1 MYLLAYTDQPRRG
14 NIWYFFVP
22 PIIPYQTRQADSFMD
37 KTEANTKN
45 HNLRN
50 LIIVVLIIVVLLIVV
65 SREMEGVRNFI
76 ANSGWIG
83 MLVSLGL
90 YALLG
95 ASPIPSEPLTVL
107 LSTVFGPLVATLVA
121 GVGNLLAALIEYYI
135 GERIGNVASFEHR
148 RAKLPFGIGRF
159 PVDSAIFMIVAR
171 MLPGYG
177 PKFVSLICGMYRVPL
192 WRYIWTAAIPTF
204 LGAAIF
210 AYGGFGLLHL
220 GNFLPK

>member
-1 MYLLAYTDQPRRG
+1 MEK
-14 NIWYFFVP
+14 V
-22 PIIPYQTRQADSFMD
+22 
-37 KTEANTKN
+37 EARNKG

-50 LIIVVLIIVVLLIVV
+50 LIIVVLITFVLVVVI
-65 SREMEGVRNFI
+65 SREMEGVRAFI
-76 ANSGWIG
+76 ARSGWIG

-90 YALLG
+90 YTLLG

-107 LSTVFGPLVATLVA
+107 LSTIFGPLPATLLA
-121 GVGNLLAALIEYYI
+121 GTGNLLAALLEYYI
-135 GERIGNVASFEHR
+135 GERIGNVASFEQR
-148 RAKLPFGIGRF
+148 REKLPFGIGRF
-159 PVDSAIFMIVAR
+159 PVDSAIFMIAAR

-177 PKFVSLICGMYRVPL
+177 PKFVSLVCGMYRVPL

-220 GNFLPK
+220 GDFLPK

>member
-1 MYLLAYTDQPRRG
+1 MCL
-14 NIWYFFVP
+14 
-22 PIIPYQTRQADSFMD
+22 MD
-37 KTEANTKN
+37 TIAEKAKN

-50 LIIVVLIIVVLLIVV
+50 LIIIVVVIIVLVIVI
-65 SREMEGVRNFI
+65 SNEMEGVRNFI
-76 ANSGWIG
+76 ASSGWIG

-107 LSTVFGPLVATLVA
+107 LSTVFGPLVATLLA
-121 GVGNLLAALIEYYI
+121 GTGNLLAALMEYYI
-135 GERIGNVASFEHR
+135 GERLGNVASFEQR
-148 RAKLPFGIGRF
+148 REKLPFGIGRF
-159 PVDSAIFMIVAR
+159 PVNSAIFMIAAR

-220 GNFLPK
+220 GDFLPK

>member
-1 MYLLAYTDQPRRG
+1 ME
-14 NIWYFFVP
+14 
-22 PIIPYQTRQADSFMD
+22 

-45 HNLRN
+45 HNVRN
-50 LIIVVLIIVVLLIVV
+50 LVIVLIVV
-65 SREMEGVRNFI
+65 IVSVVIVSNEMDGVRNFI
-76 ANSGWIG
+76 ANSGWVG

-90 YALLG
+90 YTLLG

-107 LSTVFGPLVATLVA
+107 LSTIFGPLPATFLA
-121 GVGNLLAALIEYYI
+121 GTGNLLAALLEYYI
-135 GERIGNVASFEHR
+135 GERIGNVASFEQR
-148 RAKLPFGIGRF
+148 RGKLPFGIGRF
-159 PVDSAIFMIVAR
+159 PVNSAIFMIAAR

-192 WRYIWTAAIPTF
+192 WRYTWTAAIPTY

-220 GNFLPK
+220 GDLLPK

>member
-1 MYLLAYTDQPRRG
+1 
-14 NIWYFFVP
+14 
-22 PIIPYQTRQADSFMD
+22 MD
-37 KTEANTKN
+37 TIAEKAKN

-50 LIIVVLIIVVLLIVV
+50 LIIIVVVIIVLVIVI
-65 SREMEGVRNFI
+65 SNEMEGVRNFI
-76 ANSGWIG
+76 ASSGWIG

-107 LSTVFGPLVATLVA
+107 LSTVFGPLVATLLA
-121 GVGNLLAALIEYYI
+121 GTGNLLAALMEYYI
-135 GERIGNVASFEHR
+135 GERLGNVASFEQR
-148 RAKLPFGIGRF
+148 REKLPFGIGRF
-159 PVDSAIFMIVAR
+159 PVNSAIFMIAAR

-220 GNFLPK
+220 GDFLPK

>member
-1 MYLLAYTDQPRRG
+1 MD
-14 NIWYFFVP
+14 NIEEKP
-22 PIIPYQTRQADSFMD
+22 
-37 KTEANTKN
+37 KN

-50 LIIVVLIIVVLLIVV
+50 LIIIVVVIVVLVVVV
-65 SREMEGVRNFI
+65 SNEMEGVRDFI
-76 ANSGWIG
+76 ASSGWVG

-107 LSTVFGPLVATLVA
+107 LSTVFGPLVATLLA
-121 GVGNLLAALIEYYI
+121 GTGNLLAALMEYYI

-148 RAKLPFGIGRF
+148 REKLPFGIGRF
-159 PVDSAIFMIVAR
+159 PVNSAIFMIAAR

-192 WRYIWTAAIPTF
+192 WRYTWTAAIPTYF
-204 LGAAIF
+204 GAAIF

-220 GNFLPK
+220 GDFLPK

>member
-1 MYLLAYTDQPRRG
+1 
-14 NIWYFFVP
+14 
-22 PIIPYQTRQADSFMD
+22 MD
-37 KTEANTKN
+37 KTEEAKKIEEPSKN

-50 LIIVVLIIVVLLIVV
+50 LTIIVLVIVVLIIVI
-65 SREMEGVRNFI
+65 SREMEGVRAFI
-76 ANSGWIG
+76 ASSGWIG

-107 LSTVFGPLVATLVA
+107 LSTIYGPLIATLLA
-121 GVGNLLAALIEYYI
+121 GTGNLLAALMEYYI
-135 GERIGNVASFEHR
+135 GERLGNVADFER
-148 RAKLPFGIGRF
+148 RREKLPFGLGRF
-159 PVDSAIFMIVAR
+159 PVNSAMFMIAAR

-177 PKFVSLICGMYRVPL
+177 PKFVSLICGIYRVPL
-192 WRYIWTAAIPTF
+192 WRYTWTAAIPTY

-220 GNFLPK
+220 GDLLPK

>member
-1 MYLLAYTDQPRRG
+1 ME
-14 NIWYFFVP
+14 
-22 PIIPYQTRQADSFMD
+22 

-45 HNLRN
+45 HNVRN
-50 LIIVVLIIVVLLIVV
+50 LIIVLIIIVVLVVVV
-65 SREMEGVRNFI
+65 SNKMDGVRNFI
-76 ANSGWIG
+76 ASSGWVG

-90 YALLG
+90 YTLLG

-107 LSTVFGPLVATLVA
+107 LSTIFGPLPATFLA
-121 GVGNLLAALIEYYI
+121 GTGNLLAALLEYYI
-135 GERIGNVASFEHR
+135 GERIGNVASFEQR
-148 RAKLPFGIGRF
+148 REKLPFGIGRF
-159 PVDSAIFMIVAR
+159 PVNSAIFMIAAR

-192 WRYIWTAAIPTF
+192 WRYTWTAAIPTY

-220 GNFLPK
+220 GDLLPK